1 VRPKPTEVTEVGQR
15 VTKKVDTKRR
25 QQRGRRR
32 GHAFT
37 LSSDGSCNRTAKT
50 SLNIV
55 VYY

>member
-1 VRPKPTEVTEVGQR
+1 VRPKPTEVAEVGQR

-25 QQRGRRR
+25 QQRGRWR